1 MAMPAGDTEAQRE
14 QLLAHI
20 LREYPHADADALSKL
35 SYEELLDADPRPAP
49 ATSSAASP
57 DQGLTPHQ
65 TGFIAVLRQTPP
77 CIGANREALEAA
89 IAQTA
94 DTSAMTSSEARPLI
108 DILLKNT
115 SPTSLHREKLKG
127 RPGWP
132 SQANAAAWLQRTAF
146 DAQNYVH
153 MHHL

>member
-1 MAMPAGDTEAQRE
+1 MAMPTGDTAQQRE
-14 QLLAHI
+14 ELLAHI
-20 LREYPHADADALSKL
+20 LREFPHADADALSKL
-35 SYEELLDADPRPAP
+35 PYAELLNADPRPAP
-49 ATSSAASP
+49 AARSAASP

-77 CIGANREALEAA
+77 CIGADREALEAA

-132 SQANAAAWLQRTAF
+132 ANVNAAAWLQRSAF